1 MSNNLRIVLVV
12 GSLLFLLYLLNNLR
26 KTKISTDMS
35 VIWIII
41 SCLIVI
47 MAVFPQP
54 FIYLT
59 KFVGIESAVNGILVF
74 FILVLLLLVFFLFK
88 KIAKLEFKL
97 TELVQ
102 KIGIDEHNSK
112 EKK

>member
-1 MSNNLRIVLVV
+1 MSNSLRIVLVV
-12 GSLLFLLYLLNNLR
+12 GSLLFLLYLLSDLR
-26 KTKISTDMS
+26 KTKISIDMS

-47 MAVFPQP
+47 MAIFPQP

-59 KFVGIESAVNGILVF
+59 KLAGIESPVNGILVF
-74 FILVLLLLVFFLFK
+74 FILLLLLLVFFLFK
-88 KIAKLEFKL
+88 RVSKLEFKL

-102 KIGIDEHNSK
+102 KIGIDEHDIK
-112 EKK
+112 DKK